1 MINDEFIKQR
11 VAYIKGLKSPNDR
24 QTLLVALFD
33 KKSKTASDEKKLRA
47 LVKVEKAELKAQEA
61 KASIAKLLATEKE
74 KQRKARTHELIKSG
88 SLMVLADLVDG
99 NTGLPKMDKGALL
112 GGLLS
117 IGNATPEQRKQW
129 KQVGDALLSKNIGNT
144 SK

>member
-1 MINDEFIKQR
+1 MTNDEFIKQR

-33 KKSKTASDEKKLRA
+33 KKGKTASDDKKLRA

-61 KASIAKLLATEKE
+61 KASIAKLLSDEKV
-74 KQRKARTHELIKSG
+74 KQRKARTHELINSG
-88 SLMVLADLVDG
+88 ALMILADLVDG
-99 NTGLPKMDKGALL
+99 NTGLPKMDKGELL

-117 IGNATPEQRKQW
+117 LVNATPEQRKQW
-129 KQVGDALLSKNIGNT
+129 KNSGDLLLNKSQ
-144 SK
+144 